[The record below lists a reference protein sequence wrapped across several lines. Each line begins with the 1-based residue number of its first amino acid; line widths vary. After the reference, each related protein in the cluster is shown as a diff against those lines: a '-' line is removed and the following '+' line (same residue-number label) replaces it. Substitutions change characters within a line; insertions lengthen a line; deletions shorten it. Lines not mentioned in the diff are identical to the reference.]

1 MNYPSAY
8 DYPNHLFKDKARCN
22 LVEFF
27 PGIYAYYSK
36 FYLSSGRFIVADD
49 IGLDLGF
56 KGSYLE
62 LIAHDKSVFDSILNK
77 YCDSFRNCK
86 LSVPCF
92 SVIGYGVDDTIIW
105 KLKHIDGNPLK
116 LEDSVTKAI

>member
-8 DYPNHLFKDKARCN
+8 DYPHPLFKDKARCN

-62 LIAHDKSVFDSILNK
+62 LIAHDKSVLDSILNK

-86 LSVPCF
+86 LPVPFF
-92 SVIGYGVDDTIIW
+92 SVIGYGIDDTIIW

>member
-8 DYPNHLFKDKARCN
+8 DYPHPLFKDKARCN

-62 LIAHDKSVFDSILNK
+62 LIAHDKSVLDSILNK

-86 LSVPCF
+86 LPVPFF
-92 SVIGYGVDDTIIW
+92 SVIGYGIDDTIIW
-105 KLKHIDGNPLK
+105 NLKHIDGNPLK